1 MAKHL
6 GRAPILV
13 LCVIGTDADDRV
25 VDFVPCSRGIDEA
38 TCRRPKGHDGEHSA
52 MARTGAAPL
61 RRRRRAPGRARPCH
75 PPLLPEGA

>member
-25 VDFVPCSRGIDEA
+25 VDFMPCSRGIDEA

-52 MARTGAAPL
+52 MARTGATPV
-61 RRRRRAPGRARPCH
+61 RRRRLAPASARLSN

>member
-1 MAKHL
+1 MSEHVGL
-6 GRAPILV
+6 APILV
-13 LCVIGTDADDRV
+13 LH
-25 VDFVPCSRGIDEA
+25 VPCRERIDAAGIDEA

-61 RRRRRAPGRARPCH
+61 RRRRREPARARLSH

>member
-1 MAKHL
+1 MAEHL
-6 GRAPILV
+6 GLAPILV
-13 LCVIGTDADDRV
+13 LCVPCRERIDAA
-25 VDFVPCSRGIDEA
+25 GIDEA

-61 RRRRRAPGRARPCH
+61 RRRRRAPARARLSH